1 MPSIRTKFSVGLF
14 VIIGMSLVIMA
25 VLWLGMSQYFQEPR
39 YYVAYFDESV
49 QGLSKDS
56 SVKYRGVGIG
66 RVESIGVAPDG
77 YLIQIVLN
85 LDEPLKDKENLVA
98 QIKSVGITGIMF
110 VELERKKE
118 GEESRS
124 PRLSFEPK
132 YPVIDTRPSDIAQLL
147 TDVSAIVENLKQIDS
162 KGISD
167 GILQTLD
174 ITRQILVDAE
184 IQKLSSDIRN
194 LIENLQNTMDS
205 DQWRRFQNNLHDA
218 SFTAGRVLE
227 SADQILI
234 RLDAMI
240 ENHDRHLTDIMIR
253 LKNSVDQTAAV
264 LRNGNLLVDETKD
277 RVSSI
282 DQELT
287 QTLRQL
293 DSTGKTINRL
303 IEKLSVQPSLMIFSE
318 PPAPKSIESMSD

>member
-14 VIIGMSLVIMA
+14 VIVGMTVVIVT
-25 VLWLGMSQYFQEPR
+25 VLWLGMSQYFREPR
-39 YYVAYFDESV
+39 YLVAYFDESV
-49 QGLSKDS
+49 QGLNKDS
-56 SVKYRGVGIG
+56 PVKYRGVGVG

-118 GEESRS
+118 EESRS
-124 PRLSFEPK
+124 PHLSFEPK

-147 TDVSAIVENLKQIDS
+147 TDVSAIVENIKQIDI

-167 GILQTLD
+167 GIIQTLD
-174 ITRQILVDAE
+174 VTRQALVEAE

-194 LIENLQNTMDS
+194 LIEHFQNTMDS
-205 DQWRRFQNNLHDA
+205 DQWRRFQTNLHDA
-218 SFTAGRVLE
+218 SVTAGRVLE
-227 SADQILI
+227 TADQTLV

-240 ENHDRHLTDIMIR
+240 DNHDQLLTDIMTD
-253 LKNSVDQTAAV
+253 LKHSVDQATAV
-264 LRNGNLLVDETKD
+264 FHNGNLLVDETRD
-277 RVSSI
+277 RVSGI
-282 DQELT
+282 DRELIHT
-287 QTLRQL
+287 IRQL
-293 DSTGKTINRL
+293 NSAGKTINRL

-318 PPAPKSIESMSD
+318 PPTPKPIDTMED

>member
-14 VIIGMSLVIMA
+14 VIVGMTVVIVT
-25 VLWLGMSQYFQEPR
+25 VLWLGMSQYFREPR
-39 YYVAYFDESV
+39 YLVAYFDESV
-49 QGLSKDS
+49 QGLNKDS
-56 SVKYRGVGIG
+56 PVKYRGVGVG

-118 GEESRS
+118 EESRS

-147 TDVSAIVENLKQIDS
+147 TDVSAIVENIKQIDI

-167 GILQTLD
+167 GIIQTLD
-174 ITRQILVDAE
+174 VTRQALVEAE

-194 LIENLQNTMDS
+194 LIEHFQNTMDS
-205 DQWRRFQNNLHDA
+205 DQWRRFQTNLHDA
-218 SFTAGRVLE
+218 SVTAGRVLE
-227 SADQILI
+227 TADQTLV
-234 RLDAMI
+234 RLDALI
-240 ENHDRHLTDIMIR
+240 DNHDQLLTDIMTD
-253 LKNSVDQTAAV
+253 LKHSVDQATAV
-264 LRNGNLLVDETKD
+264 FHNGNLLVDEARD
-277 RVSSI
+277 RVSGI
-282 DQELT
+282 DRELIHT
-287 QTLRQL
+287 IRQL
-293 DSTGKTINRL
+293 NSAGKTINRL
-303 IEKLSVQPSLMIFSE
+303 IEQLSVQPSLMIFSE
-318 PPAPKSIESMSD
+318 PPAPKPIDTMGD